1 MDGVRWAARLACDP
15 VYSRL
20 QPHMLEA
27 AALSSNPVCSRPQAC
42 VQAAAPCTQAAT
54 PPEQVRA
61 GCAVR
66 RGTIASL
73 CSKTAR

>member
-1 MDGVRWAARLACDP
+1 MGGAPGVRPR
-15 VYSRL
+15 V
-20 QPHMLEA
+20 LEA
-27 AALSSNPVCSRPQAC
+27 ATPHAQGCNPIEQPVCSRPQAC

-54 PPEQVRA
+54 PREQVRA

>member
-1 MDGVRWAARLACDP
+1 MGSARGVRPR
-15 VYSRL
+15 V
-20 QPHMLEA
+20 LEA
-27 AALSSNPVCSRPQAC
+27 ATPHARGCNPIEQPYVFEAASLCPGRSPVHPGRYPL
-42 VQAAAPCTQAAT
+42 AAPR
-54 PPEQVRA
+54 EQVRA